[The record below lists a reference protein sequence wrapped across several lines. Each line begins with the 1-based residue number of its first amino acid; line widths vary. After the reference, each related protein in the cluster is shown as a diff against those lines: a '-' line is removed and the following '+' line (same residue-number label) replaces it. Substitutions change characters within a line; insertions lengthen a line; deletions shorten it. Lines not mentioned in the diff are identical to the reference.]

1 MIGVTSFDP
10 HDLNRDIPVWRVECE
25 PLKPDVP
32 ESLSSTQTGILICMK
47 KNHFFISLVTAFI
60 TLSAIPSF
68 SQILPDT
75 TRNEKVVRE
84 YYTAYEKKD
93 WQIMEYILADGF
105 TFTSPAGDDHIDL
118 KEYKAKCWPNSENT
132 KKFDLEKVIVVGDDA
147 FVTYNGWTN
156 DGRLFRNTERFR
168 LKDGKI
174 TENECFFG
182 TGVNFPNN
190 QAKK

>member
-1 MIGVTSFDP
+1 
-10 HDLNRDIPVWRVECE
+10 
-25 PLKPDVP
+25 
-32 ESLSSTQTGILICMK
+32 MK
-47 KNHFFISLVTAFI
+47 INHFFAYLLMAWMTVPAV
-60 TLSAIPSF
+60 PSF
-68 SQILPDT
+68 AHESPDMS
-75 TRNEKVVRE
+75 RNEKVVRE
-84 YYTAYEKKD
+84 YYEAYEKKD
-93 WQIMEYILADGF
+93 WHILEIILADGF

-118 KEYKAKCWPNSENT
+118 KEYKRRCWPNSANT

-190 QAKK
+190 RKKGKK